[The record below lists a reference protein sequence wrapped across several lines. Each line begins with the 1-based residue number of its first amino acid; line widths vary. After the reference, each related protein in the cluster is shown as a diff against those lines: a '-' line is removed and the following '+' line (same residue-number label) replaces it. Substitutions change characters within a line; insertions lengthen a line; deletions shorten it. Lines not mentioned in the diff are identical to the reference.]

1 MFQKTV
7 LQKTVLQKTVLQKT
21 IKPILF
27 CSVMFAA
34 VAAHATVIK
43 IATLSPDG
51 SAWMKQMRAGAD
63 AIEQRTAGRVSFK
76 FYPGGVMG
84 DDSAVLRK
92 MRINQL
98 QGGAITSGALEAIYP
113 DSQVYNMPL
122 LFKSFDEVDYVRTH
136 MDKILEKG
144 FEAKGFVTFGF
155 AEGGLAYPMT
165 KGSPINKP
173 ADLQSHKIWAPTADA
188 LSASTFASINI
199 TPIPLGLGDVL
210 AGLQTNLIDTLACPP
225 VPALVMQWHSQMT
238 SVTDIPM
245 TYVYAMMAI
254 DKKVF
259 DSLSPADQATVRVEM
274 RKVFTELD
282 QQNRKDNINAFD
294 TLKRQGI
301 AVISPSETDRKAWYE
316 LGDQAQKKLLDQ
328 NLVSKEIYKQMED
341 LLRSYRADKT
351 PADKKTKK

>member
-1 MFQKTV
+1 MFKQASKV
-7 LQKTVLQKTVLQKT
+7 FLL
-21 IKPILF
+21 I
-27 CSVMFAA
+27 SVML
-34 VAAHATVIK
+34 VAISANAGVIK

-51 SAWMKQMRAGAD
+51 SAWMKKMRAGGD
-63 AIEQRTAGRVSFK
+63 AIEQRTAGRVKFK

-84 DDSAVLRK
+84 DDNAVLRK

-113 DSQVYNMPL
+113 DSQVYNLPL
-122 LFKSFDEVDYVRTH
+122 IFKSFDEVDYVRTH
-136 MDKILEKG
+136 MDKTLEKG

-155 AEGGLAYPMT
+155 AEGGLAYAMT

-173 ADLQSHKIWAPTADA
+173 ADLQSHKVWAPNDDA
-188 LSASTFASINI
+188 LSALTFASINI

-225 VPALVMQWHSQMT
+225 IPALVMQWHSQMT

-259 DSLSPADQATVRVEM
+259 DALSPADQAIVREEM
-274 RKVFTELD
+274 RKVFVELD
-282 QQNRKDNINAFD
+282 QQNRKDNISAFD
-294 TLKRQGI
+294 TIKKQGI
-301 AVISPSETDRKAWYE
+301 TVISPSEADRKAWYE
-316 LGDQAQKKLLDQ
+316 LGDKAQHKLLDQ
-328 NLVSKEIYKQMED
+328 NLVSKEIYKQMEE
-341 LLRSYRADKT
+341 LLRTYRADKT
-351 PADKKTKK
+351 LDTKKTKK